1 MAAKK
6 VECLK
11 VDNEIF
17 QIGDIVEIPM
27 NEIDGQHIYK
37 GRIDGFEEVGQKV
50 PADIYVRLDTSTLF
64 NNSSIRLWV
73 DLIKKCTKVKQP

>member
-1 MAAKK
+1 MAKK

-11 VDNEIF
+11 VGNEIF
-17 QIGDIVEIPM
+17 KIGDIVKIPM
-27 NEIDGQHIYK
+27 NETDGQHIYK

-64 NNSSIRLWV
+64 NHNSIRLWV
-73 DLIKKCTKVKQP
+73 DQIKTIERIK

>member
-1 MAAKK
+1 MKAKK

-11 VDNEIF
+11 VGNEIF

-27 NEIDGQHIYK
+27 NETDGEHIYK
-37 GRIDGFEEVGQKV
+37 GRIDGFEKVGQKV

-64 NNSSIRLWV
+64 NHSSIRLWV
-73 DLIKKCTKVKQP
+73 DLIKKCTKVK